1 MNIFNKIDEIRKQPD
16 HIRLRWAWGLTAVGM
31 FFIVIIWMISFSAQ
45 ISSLKS
51 EEKPVN
57 NINNGSAM
65 QELSAQKKSIE
76 DATSQLKNVLGNQS
90 QNNDVKNLNN
100 Q

>member
-1 MNIFNKIDEIRKQPD
+1 MNIFNKIDEIRRQPD
-16 HIRLRWAWGLTAVGM
+16 YIRLRWAWGLTAVGM

-51 EEKPVN
+51 EEKPTE
-57 NINNGSAM
+57 NISNGSAM

-76 DATSQLKNVLGNQS
+76 DATSQLKNVLGKESQTDISNQ
-90 QNNDVKNLNN
+90 
-100 Q
+100 

>member
-31 FFIVIIWMISFSAQ
+31 FFIIIIWMISFSAQ
-45 ISSLKS
+45 ISSLNS
-51 EEKPVN
+51 EKKPVN
-57 NINNGSAM
+57 NTNNGSAM

-76 DATSQLKNVLGNQS
+76 DATSQLKNVLGKES
-90 QNNDVKNLNN
+90 QNNSSN

>member
-1 MNIFNKIDEIRKQPD
+1 MNIFNKIDEIRRQPD

-51 EEKPVN
+51 EEKTVD

-76 DATSQLKNVLGNQS
+76 DATSQLKNVLGKESQTNISNQ
-90 QNNDVKNLNN
+90 
-100 Q
+100 

>member
-31 FFIVIIWMISFSAQ
+31 FFIIIIWMISFSAQ

-51 EEKPVN
+51 EEKPVD

-76 DATSQLKNVLGNQS
+76 DATSQLKNVLGKES
-90 QNNDVKNLNN
+90 QNNISN

>member
-1 MNIFNKIDEIRKQPD
+1 MNIFNKIDEIRRQPD

-51 EEKPVN
+51 EEKPVD

-76 DATSQLKNVLGNQS
+76 DATSQLKNVLGKES
-90 QNNDVKNLNN
+90 QTDISN
-100 Q
+100 

>member
-1 MNIFNKIDEIRKQPD
+1 MMNIFNKIEEIRRQPD

-31 FFIVIIWMISFSAQ
+31 FFIVIIWMISFSTQ
-45 ISSLKS
+45 ISGLKS
-51 EEKPVN
+51 EEKIEN
-57 NINNGSAM
+57 SLNNGSAM

-90 QNNDVKNLNN
+90 QNNISN

>member
-1 MNIFNKIDEIRKQPD
+1 MNIFNKIDEIRRQPD
-16 HIRLRWAWGLTAVGM
+16 YIRLRWAWGLTAVGM

-51 EEKPVN
+51 EEKTVD

-76 DATSQLKNVLGNQS
+76 DATSQLKNVLGKESQTDISNQ
-90 QNNDVKNLNN
+90 
-100 Q
+100 

>member
-51 EEKPVN
+51 EEKTVD

-76 DATSQLKNVLGNQS
+76 DATSQLKNVLGKESQTDISNQ
-90 QNNDVKNLNN
+90 
-100 Q
+100 

>member
-1 MNIFNKIDEIRKQPD
+1 MNSIFDKIEEIRRQPD
-16 HIRLRWAWGLTAVGM
+16 HIRLRWAWGLTFVGM
-31 FFIVIIWMISFSAQ
+31 FFIIIIWMISFSAQ

-51 EEKPVN
+51 EEKPVD

-76 DATSQLKNVLGNQS
+76 DATSQLKNVLGKESQS
-90 QNNDVKNLNN
+90 E
-100 Q
+100 

>member
-1 MNIFNKIDEIRKQPD
+1 MNSIFNKIEEIRRQPD

-51 EEKPVN
+51 EEKPVD
-57 NINNGSAM
+57 NISNGSAM

-76 DATSQLKNVLGNQS
+76 DATSQLKNVLGKES
-90 QNNDVKNLNN
+90 QNK
-100 Q
+100 